1 MNLNSIR
8 TKYTTGFIVIAAIMA
23 ISGLFS
29 FNLIRTLS
37 EANVEFSQKFNPA
50 ISAVLNADRDLYQAR
65 EAVLITLLEPESAGD
80 LFSTYKENAQ
90 QAYDRMYAYRDF
102 LIDHPDVI
110 QVIEGFD
117 DAYNEW
123 KSVSTEVFN
132 LVASGN
138 LEQAKALSKGASSE
152 AFEQVREFY
161 NVAGEAADARGLE
174 MGAEVTTLAERRSTN
189 VLVFLL
195 FTFVLTVG
203 AGYYAPR
210 KMSSAITKLTFE
222 LKGLNGGDGDLTRRI
237 RSQRKDEIKDLADE
251 IDTMFDGLVDL
262 IKGVADRSTLMT
274 ENVGEMGVSAE
285 KVQASSREQQES
297 IDMIVTAVNEMSVAI
312 KEVAQYAQTT
322 ASDIGEVNS
331 LCEEGKGVT
340 VDSVNQI
347 QTVSTVVREASS
359 SIEDL
364 SASSDQIASV
374 LDVIRGI
381 AEQTNLLALNA
392 AIEAARAGEQGRGF
406 AVVADEVRTLASKTQ
421 ASTDDIQKMIES
433 LQKGVAGT
441 VKAIENGLTAVS
453 ASVEKT
459 ESTMASLEQIVEAAQ
474 RVESAAMQIATSTEE
489 QSQVAEDVNTNLVR
503 LSDLG
508 STSFELAS
516 SNSERAQIVSQA
528 ANELHS
534 SVSRFKLVD

>member
-1 MNLNSIR
+1 MSLNTIR
-8 TKYTTGFIVIAAIMA
+8 TKYTAGFILIAAIMA
-23 ISGLFS
+23 ITGVLS

-37 EANVEFSQKFNPA
+37 ASSLEFSQKFNPA

-65 EAVLITLLEPESAGD
+65 EAELSALLAPDNVSDFIGGYE
-80 LFSTYKENAQ
+80 ENAQ
-90 QAYDRMYAYRDF
+90 QAYDRMYVYRDF
-102 LIDHPDVI
+102 LADYPDVI
-110 QVIEGFD
+110 AVIDGFD
-117 DAYNEW
+117 PAFNEW
-123 KSVSTEVFN
+123 KRVTEQVFS
-132 LVASGN
+132 LIASGD
-138 LEQAKALSKGASSE
+138 LEQARTLSTGVSTD

-174 MGAEVTTLAERRSTN
+174 LGETVLAFADRRSTN
-189 VLVFLL
+189 VSILL
-195 FTFVLTVG
+195 FITFVLTVV
-203 AGYYAPR
+203 AGVYAPR
-210 KMSSAITKLTFE
+210 KVSSAITELTAE
-222 LKGLNGGDGDLTRRI
+222 LKGLNSGDGDLTRRI
-237 RSQRKDEIKDLADE
+237 RSARNDEIKALADE
-251 IDTMFDGLVDL
+251 IDTLFDGLVDL
-262 IKGVADRSTLMT
+262 IKGVSDQSALMT
-274 ENVGEMGVSAE
+274 DNVVEMGASAD
-285 KVQASSREQQES
+285 KVQASSLEQQES
-297 IDMIVTAVNEMSVAI
+297 IDMIVTAVNEMTVAI

-331 LCEEGKGVT
+331 LCAGGQKVT
-340 VDSVNQI
+340 EDSVKQI
-347 QTVSTVVREASS
+347 QTVSMVVREASS
-359 SIEDL
+359 SIAEL

-433 LQKGVAGT
+433 LQKGVSGT
-441 VKAIENGLTAVS
+441 VKAIDNGLTAVS

-459 ESTMASLEQIVEAAQ
+459 ESTMASLEQIVEAAS

-508 STSFELAS
+508 SNSHHLAA

-528 ANELHS
+528 ANELHN
-534 SVSRFKLVD
+534 SVARFKLSD